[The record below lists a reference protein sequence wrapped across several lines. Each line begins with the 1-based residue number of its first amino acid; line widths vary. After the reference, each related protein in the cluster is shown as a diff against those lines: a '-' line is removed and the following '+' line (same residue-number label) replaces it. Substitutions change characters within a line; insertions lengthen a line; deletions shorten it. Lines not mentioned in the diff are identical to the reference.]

1 MYAGARNIVYKEGAG
16 MHAEAKSKI
25 IAVWAAFVVLLVLLA
40 FIGWRLVY
48 KPDERFK
55 TTEAFDKMEVS
66 QIKIINDEGKTI
78 KLKAKIADEDE
89 ERLAGFQNIGEGVI
103 EKALILFVFPY
114 EITGKFHMRNVVA
127 PLDIAFI
134 KADGTIIE
142 ILRMDPS
149 PTQLY
154 GPQSSFKY
162 ALEARAGF
170 FKEKKISAGSS
181 KLVVDSISK

>member
-1 MYAGARNIVYKEGAG
+1 M
-16 MHAEAKSKI
+16 EAKRSGKI
-25 IAVWAAFVVLLVLLA
+25 IAVWAAFVLLLVLLA

-48 KPDERFK
+48 KSNERFK
-55 TTEAFDKMEVS
+55 TTEAFDKMEVG
-66 QIKIINDEGKTI
+66 QIKIINDEGKTLELEM
-78 KLKAKIADEDE
+78 KVADEDD

-103 EKALILFVFPY
+103 EKSLILFVFPY

-154 GPQSSFKY
+154 GPQDSFKY

-170 FKEKKISAGSS
+170 FKDKKISAGSS
-181 KLVVDSISK
+181 KLVVEPIP